1 MENVQNQKDININGN
16 ININQTNLNNGQEIK
31 EESQHNKND
40 ELCAK
45 KKFKSADAVK
55 DILIIKNDQSC
66 KKQPTLIGNQ
76 EVSNIN

>member
-1 MENVQNQKDININGN
+1 MENVQIQKEINKNGN
-16 ININQTNLNNGQEIK
+16 VNIDQTNINNGQEIK

-55 DILIIKNDQSC
+55 DSLIK
-66 KKQPTLIGNQ
+66 
-76 EVSNIN
+76 